1 VCVHCAVAG
10 GRSRLHLLDLG
21 SCSRSKD
28 GTALSLSALG
38 TVLLALFNG
47 QRHLPY
53 RYSTLVINSTA
64 KYGNYQSLSLQLLT
78 VRGVLGRLHAI
89 PASTRQG
96 PIKCACGTPP
106 SVHMGHDRDPA
117 SSEL

>member
-1 VCVHCAVAG
+1 MMTVVVVMCAQTVAG

-28 GTALSLSALG
+28 GSALSLSALG

-53 RYSTLVINSTA
+53 RY
-64 KYGNYQSLSLQLLT
+64 
-78 VRGVLGRLHAI
+78 VRQHRH
-89 PASTRQG
+89 P
-96 PIKCACGTPP
+96 CP
-106 SVHMGHDRDPA
+106 SSGGG
-117 SSEL
+117 

>member
-1 VCVHCAVAG
+1 VLIRVNCAVAG

-21 SCSRSKD
+21 SCSRSSSKD

-53 RYSTLVINSTA
+53 RYARWL
-64 KYGNYQSLSLQLLT
+64 
-78 VRGVLGRLHAI
+78 
-89 PASTRQG
+89 
-96 PIKCACGTPP
+96 
-106 SVHMGHDRDPA
+106 
-117 SSEL
+117 

>member
-1 VCVHCAVAG
+1 MTTEKLPSETKTESSRDCDDIICVNGAVAG

-21 SCSRSKD
+21 SCSRGKD

-53 RYSTLVINSTA
+53 RYCTLVIHSTA
-64 KYGNYQSLSLQLLT
+64 VCGSCCVYIFIFVHRKT
-78 VRGVLGRLHAI
+78 VESYNKACKHHRL
-89 PASTRQG
+89 
-96 PIKCACGTPP
+96 K
-106 SVHMGHDRDPA
+106 
-117 SSEL
+117 

>member
-1 VCVHCAVAG
+1 MCTEHTENQCNPLMSFLCDTFILLLSHTLFRQDCSRTGGGDVVREKCAVAG

-38 TVLLALFNG
+38 TVLLALFSG

-53 RYSTLVINSTA
+53 RYCVCS
-64 KYGNYQSLSLQLLT
+64 
-78 VRGVLGRLHAI
+78 
-89 PASTRQG
+89 
-96 PIKCACGTPP
+96 
-106 SVHMGHDRDPA
+106 
-117 SSEL
+117 